1 MLLQGANADFKS
13 LELATTLGQPPS
25 SRLWELAVWEWG
37 RMRLYLSPSHAR
49 IKAEAGNPTRR
60 EGEPFNLEKTANPT
74 EPNVAQP
81 SAKATHVAPGDFF
94 VLTFRKALKDENSG
108 WAPAV

>member
-1 MLLQGANADFKS
+1 M
-13 LELATTLGQPPS
+13 
-25 SRLWELAVWEWG
+25 
-37 RMRLYLSPSHAR
+37 
-49 IKAEAGNPTRR
+49 RR

-94 VLTFRKALKDENSG
+94 VLDEQVQARQVG
-108 WAPAV
+108 GGRVDELPA